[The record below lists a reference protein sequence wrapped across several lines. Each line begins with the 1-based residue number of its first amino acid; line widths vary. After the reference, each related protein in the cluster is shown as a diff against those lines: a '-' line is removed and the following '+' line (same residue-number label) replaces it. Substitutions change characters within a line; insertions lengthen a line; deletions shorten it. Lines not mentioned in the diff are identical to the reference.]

1 MKTLTRSQ
9 KLVYDYVCETLKQTG
24 IAPTFREIQN
34 YFSFSSLGTVYNF
47 VKILKRKGFF
57 VDDKHASIALAK
69 PQDILKTEQEC
80 QIPFIGLVA
89 QGFPIETFPRTK
101 NIKVPSSLVPAPDN
115 TYVLKAKGE
124 TLSEERIADGD
135 LLVVEARQE
144 AQYGEIVLAT
154 INNYDTIV
162 KRYYPEGSYVR
173 LEGSHDQHQ
182 PIILEKDEVVIQ
194 GILIGLIR
202 IY

>member
-9 KLVYDYVCETLKQTG
+9 KLIYDYVCEKIAHTG
-24 IAPTFREIQN
+24 VPPTFRDIQAHFN
-34 YFSFSSLGTVYNF
+34 FSSLGTVHNF
-47 VKILKRKGFF
+47 VKILRRKGFF
-57 VDDKHASIALAK
+57 LNERNAPISLNRPDDSFR
-69 PQDILKTEQEC
+69 TEAEC
-80 QIPFIGLVA
+80 QIPLIGLVA
-89 QGFPIETFPRTK
+89 QGFPIEMFPQTK
-101 NIKVPSSLVPAPDN
+101 NVKVPSAIVPVPEN

-124 TLSEERIADGD
+124 TLSEEKISDGD
-135 LLVVEARQE
+135 LLIVEARQE

-154 INNYDTIV
+154 INSYDTIV

-173 LEGSHDQHQ
+173 LEGSYDQHQ

-194 GILIGLIR
+194 GILIGLMR